1 MKKILK
7 SLLFVS
13 LVSCVVITAVAE
25 KRKSGHGYQDIEDR
39 RAQILA
45 ANNIVPV
52 ATRADLYEFTS
63 KGFGFLKCADYP
75 INQAGGPDNP
85 IIDIRCL
92 VQSETLYNKQI
103 RISNYPLL
111 RRLLMGQRLRVVV
124 RSRLWMGSPYPRG

>member
-52 ATRADLYEFTS
+52 ATKADLYEFTS

-85 IIDIRCL
+85 IIDIQMSGPHSSLKCNPCYIFLKGLERRKP
-92 VQSETLYNKQI
+92 SEGFSGC
-103 RISNYPLL
+103 RIII
-111 RRLLMGQRLRVVV
+111 
-124 RSRLWMGSPYPRG
+124 